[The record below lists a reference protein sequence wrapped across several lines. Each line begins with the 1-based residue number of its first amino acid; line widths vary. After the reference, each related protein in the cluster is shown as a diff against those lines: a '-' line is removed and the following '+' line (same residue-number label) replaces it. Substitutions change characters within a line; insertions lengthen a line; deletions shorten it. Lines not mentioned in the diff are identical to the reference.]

1 MSTIGPSFAAG
12 GAGCYRPDVQTP
24 TTPTGGIKIQ
34 PFPQPGDGPITT
46 QPAPGG
52 DIKIQPFPQPG
63 DGPITGQPVPPAPD
77 LFDRILTR
85 SRSQQI
91 GNTQASQ
98 LEYIRSGL
106 ENGSITQQE
115 ATKLL
120 EQQARISDAVN
131 TAGADGVITAKE
143 RAQIRNLQRQASFS
157 NLMAQF
163 NGERS
168 TQPANGVQLQ
178 QLSSIAQGARSGQLN
193 GSETASLLREQSG
206 IARDIGAAQA
216 DGQSTIGELMNQF
229 SKQLTA
235 AGNIHRE
242 KSDFQTA
249 PHARPSFFPI
259 MHF

>member
-1 MSTIGPSFAAG
+1 MSTIGPSFAP

-24 TTPTGGIKIQ
+24 TSPTGGIKIQ

-63 DGPITGQPVPPAPD
+63 DGPISGQPVPPSPD
-77 LFDRILTR
+77 LFDRFLTR
-85 SRSQQI
+85 SRSQQL

-98 LEYIRSGL
+98 LESIRNGMQ
-106 ENGSITQQE
+106 NGSITQE
-115 ATKLL
+115 EGAKLL
-120 EQQARISDAVN
+120 GQQARISDALER
-131 TAGADGVITAKE
+131 AGADGVITARE
-143 RAQIRNLQRQASFS
+143 QAQIRNLQRQASFS

-163 NGERS
+163 NGQKS

-178 QLSSIAQGARSGQLN
+178 QLSSIAQGARSGQLT
-193 GSETASLLREQSG
+193 GGETASLLREQAG

-216 DGQSTIGELMNQF
+216 DGQSSITELMNQF

-235 AGNIHRE
+235 AGNIINE
-242 KSDFQTA
+242 KNDTQKA
-249 PHARPSFFPI
+249 AHARPSFFPI